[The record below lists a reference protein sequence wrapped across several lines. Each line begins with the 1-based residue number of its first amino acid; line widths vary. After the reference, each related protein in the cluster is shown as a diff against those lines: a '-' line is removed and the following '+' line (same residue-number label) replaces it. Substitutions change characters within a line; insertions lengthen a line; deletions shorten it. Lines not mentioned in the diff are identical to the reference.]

1 MGDYCATEHPPS
13 NDFLQEFLRRDLK
26 HIKCWAKGALQ
37 VQLSCVIEFWKNEQF
52 ILLEHLKRIQAEIIN
67 D

>member
-37 VQLSCVIEFWKNEQF
+37 VQLSCVIEF
-52 ILLEHLKRIQAEIIN
+52 
-67 D
+67 